1 VRWDDVH
8 FRRSKLRLAGEKIP
22 SEPERRKRKRAAGNE
37 VVLPVVSEASKE
49 RRTMKF
55 FLFYTN
61 KYLKGLVFLISYDI

>member
-1 VRWDDVH
+1 MMYISDD
-8 FRRSKLRLAGEKIP
+8 RKLRLAGEKIP

-55 FLFYTN
+55 FYTN